1 MPGSSRLT
9 GWKAL
14 AVWAAVPIDIATII
28 GSFIFIFVATGSAD
42 GVLLGGTV
50 VGFTVG
56 TFGIVGALL
65 VTRLPGNPIG
75 WILWS
80 TAITIAGSIFGNS
93 YAQFSVASHGGSL
106 PATVAIAFLSQ
117 ATLIPLLGAVCIFVP
132 MHFPDGRLPSIWWRK
147 VARFSFVA
155 VAVASILSAVTPGP
169 LSGGSEIPNPLGF
182 AALEGS
188 PEVIGLLVL
197 AALLGPFVLS
207 IASVIARYRS
217 GDPIER
223 QQLRWFGAAA
233 IVMVLFVVLGSSNL
247 GPLAEWG
254 WLLMVTGLAL
264 LPIAIGI
271 AVLRYRLYEIDRI
284 ISRTIGWAATSG
296 MIVAIFAG
304 IVVGLQGAVTE
315 ATGGSTLAVAAST
328 LVAFALFQPLRR
340 RVQRAADRRFDR
352 ARYDGER
359 TVAAF
364 ADQLRQEVDLGRVSA
379 GLLAAA
385 DSTVRPEA
393 ASVWLRGGR
402 A

>member
-1 MPGSSRLT
+1 VPGSSRLT